1 MKGFWGRA
9 ALLAFAGLFTWAC
22 DSEPVQESTSEA
34 YALRFDASQSDS
46 TAIRIAEQ
54 AMQALGGPEA
64 FATINYFSF
73 RYVVQ
78 SDTGKIVDW
87 RHDWD
92 RAAHRYRLEGSLG
105 NDHLLAYF
113 NLNSQQDGKVF
124 VNGKPAGVD
133 ETHSLLGMAYT
144 RFINDTY
151 WLFMP
156 FKLKDPGTKLEYQ
169 GVRESEGATYDV
181 LKLSFIERVGLTP
194 DNVYHIFVDPASHLI
209 KRWEYFSTSGAA
221 PIAAQWNNWQSFG
234 NIKLATERVL
244 AGGNRKIVF
253 TDIIAA
259 AQVDSSVFASPA
271 QISAGSH

>member
-9 ALLAFAGLFTWAC
+9 RLLAVAGILTLAC
-22 DSEPVQESTSEA
+22 HSEPVPEVTPDS
-34 YALRFDASQSDS
+34 YALRFDSTQSDT
-46 TAIRIAEQ
+46 TAIRLAEQ

-73 RYVVQ
+73 HYVVQ

-87 RHDWD
+87 KHDWD
-92 RAAHRYRLEGSLG
+92 RAANRYRLEGRLG

-113 NLNSQQDGKVF
+113 NLNSQQEGKVF
-124 VNGKPAGVD
+124 LNGKPAGVD

-151 WLFMP
+151 WLLMP
-156 FKLKDPGTKLEYQ
+156 FKLKDPGAKLEYQ
-169 GVRESEGATYDV
+169 GMRESEGAAYEV

-194 DNVYHIFVDPASHLI
+194 DNVYHIFVDPNSHLI
-209 KRWEYFSTSGAA
+209 KRWEYFSTRGAT

-234 NIKLATERVL
+234 NIKLATERIL

-259 AQVDSSVFASPA
+259 TQIDSSVFAPPA

>member
-1 MKGFWGRA
+1 MKGFLGWA
-9 ALLAFAGLFTWAC
+9 ALLAFAGLFTLAC
-22 DSEPVQESTSEA
+22 DSEQAPESAPDA

-46 TAIRIAEQ
+46 TAIRIAGQ
-54 AMQALGGPEA
+54 VMQALGGPQA

-73 RYVVQ
+73 HYVVQ

-92 RAAHRYRLEGSLG
+92 RAANRYRLEGRLG

-124 VNGKPAGVD
+124 VNGKSAGID
-133 ETHSLLGMAYT
+133 DTHSLLGMAYT

-151 WLFMP
+151 WLLMP
-156 FKLKDPGTKLEYQ
+156 FKLKDPGAKLEYQ
-169 GVRESEGATYDV
+169 GVQESEGATYDV

-194 DNVYHIFVDPASHLI
+194 GNVYHIFVDPASHLI

-221 PIAAQWNNWQSFG
+221 PIAAQWENWQSFG
-234 NIKLATERVL
+234 NIKLATERTL

-259 AQVDSSVFASPA
+259 TQIDSSVFIPPSE
-271 QISAGSH
+271 ISAGTH